1 MRKLAT
7 LGAITGVLAGCATAP
22 PSEPSVTSQPA
33 PAAAKPQAAPQPPA
47 LKKETLAYLA
57 KRGFKPI
64 SGRPL
69 NARVAC
75 GFRDEETG
83 YAGQLA
89 LAVSDARVERLE
101 ARVDIPK
108 RGSCHFR
115 LADFQQTER
124 LPIVVLSARNSR
136 CKVSL
141 WEQGDQVTVAFRDC
155 RAECGGDAVDYLWPI
170 LVGNRNGRCS

>member
-1 MRKLAT
+1 MRRRLAT
-7 LGAITGVLAGCATAP
+7 YALSIWLAGCATAP
-22 PSEPSVTSQPA
+22 PPPAPTAPA
-33 PAAAKPQAAPQPPA
+33 PAPTAPQAAPQPPV

-57 KRGFKPI
+57 KRGLKPI

-69 NARVAC
+69 NTRVNC
-75 GFRDEETG
+75 GFVDKETG

-89 LAVSDARVERLE
+89 LAVTDARVERLE
-101 ARVDIPK
+101 ARVDIPQ
-108 RGSCHFR
+108 RGSCRFS

-124 LPIVVLSARNSR
+124 LPIVVLTRQKTG

-141 WEQGDQVTVAFRDC
+141 WEQGDQVTVAFRGC

-170 LVGNRNGRCS
+170 LVDNRNGRCS

>member
-1 MRKLAT
+1 MRRLAAT
-7 LGAITGVLAGCATAP
+7 CALTAYLAGCATAP
-22 PSEPSVTSQPA
+22 PPA
-33 PAAAKPQAAPQPPA
+33 PPAATAPSAPATPQATPQPPV

-57 KRGFKPI
+57 KRGLKPI
-64 SGRPL
+64 SGRAL
-69 NARVAC
+69 NTRVNC
-75 GFRDEETG
+75 GFVDKETG
-83 YAGQLA
+83 YGGQLS

-108 RGSCHFR
+108 RGSCRFS

-124 LPIVVLSARNSR
+124 LPIVVLASQRTS

-155 RAECGGDAVDYLWPI
+155 RAECSGDAVDYLWPI
-170 LVGNRNGRCS
+170 LVDNRNGRCS